1 MRDSL
6 VVVVG
11 EAVIDLVP
19 LAGHTYD
26 AKPGG
31 SPTNVAVGLARLG
44 QEIELLGRLGQ
55 GAFGDIVREHVH
67 ANGVGTRFAVAANEP
82 ATLAVVT
89 LDDAGQAAYTFYAEG
104 TSDWSWTAEELAPG
118 FASEPLAVVAGSIT
132 LGREPGASA
141 VGSAL
146 HRLHESGAASIV
158 LDPNLRPQLIGSR
171 QRERDRWAELVRLA
185 DIVKVSDEDLR
196 WLLPDT
202 DPLSIARSWVRAGTT
217 GIDDQDGGGGP
228 GLVVVT
234 HGSQGA
240 TAVTASGV
248 ETAVPIVPVDVVDTV
263 GAGDAFTAGLVHS
276 AAEHALLGPAAR
288 PALHTAD
295 HELLAQLLRFASA
308 AAAITCGRAGADPPT
323 TAEVRAV
330 VEATDASV

>member
-202 DPLSIARSWVRAGTT
+202 DPLSIARSWVQGGTI
-217 GIDDQDGGGGP
+217 GSDDHDGP
-228 GLVVVT
+228 GLIVVT
-234 HGSQGA
+234 RGSQGA
-240 TAVTASGV
+240 TAVSRAGV
-248 ETAVPIVPVDVVDTV
+248 EATVPVVPVDVVDTV
-263 GAGDAFTAGLVHS
+263 GAGDAFTAGWVHA
-276 AAEHALLGPAAR
+276 AAEHGLLGPAVR
-288 PALHTAD
+288 SALDTAD
-295 HELLAQLLRFASA
+295 HELLTRLLRFASA

-323 TAEVRAV
+323 TTEVRAV
-330 VEATDASV
+330 VDATDASV

>member
-1 MRDSL
+1 TPSITPKRWLAAEPAARTCTPTVIASDARVRLSALRDSAISATTAVMRL
-6 VVVVG
+6 RSTSVISITMPSDSLAVVVAESV
-11 EAVIDLVP
+11 VDLFP
-19 LAGHTYD
+19 LAAHTYD

-132 LGREPGASA
+132 LGREPGASV
-141 VGSAL
+141 VGAAL
-146 HRLHESGAASIV
+146 HQLHESGTASIV

-171 QRERDRWAELVRLA
+171 Q
-185 DIVKVSDEDLR
+185 
-196 WLLPDT
+196 
-202 DPLSIARSWVRAGTT
+202 
-217 GIDDQDGGGGP
+217 
-228 GLVVVT
+228 
-234 HGSQGA
+234 
-240 TAVTASGV
+240 
-248 ETAVPIVPVDVVDTV
+248 
-263 GAGDAFTAGLVHS
+263 
-276 AAEHALLGPAAR
+276 
-288 PALHTAD
+288 
-295 HELLAQLLRFASA
+295 
-308 AAAITCGRAGADPPT
+308 
-323 TAEVRAV
+323 
-330 VEATDASV
+330 

>member
-1 MRDSL
+1 MHGSP

-19 LAGHTYD
+19 VGGHTYD

-44 QEIELLGRLGQ
+44 QDVELLGRLGQ
-55 GAFGDIVREHVH
+55 GAFGDIVRGHVH
-67 ANGVGTRFAVAANEP
+67 ANRVGTRFAIAATEP

-89 LDDAGQAAYTFYAEG
+89 LDDAGKAEYTFYAEG
-104 TSDWSWTAEELAPG
+104 TSDWSWTADELAPG
-118 FASEPLAVVAGSIT
+118 FASQPLAVVAGSIT

-146 HRLHESGAASIV
+146 RRLHQSGTASIV

-202 DPLSIARSWVRAGTT
+202 DPLRIARSWLQSGP
-217 GIDDQDGGGGP
+217 DGHDGP

-234 HGSQGA
+234 CGSEGA
-240 TAVTASGV
+240 IAVTRGGV
-248 ETAVPIVPVDVVDTV
+248 EAAVPVVPIDVVDTV
-263 GAGDAFTAGLVHS
+263 GAGDAFTAGLVH
-276 AAEHALLGPAAR
+276 AAADHALLGRAAR
-288 PALHTAD
+288 PALDAAD
-295 HELLAQLLRFASA
+295 HELLTRLLRYAST

-323 TAEVRAV
+323 ATEVQAL
-330 VEATDASV
+330 VEATDASGIA